1 MTPSSSRSTPPT
13 VHASRPRALVP
24 LFLALLLLTTLELGV
39 ATRLDAERA
48 IRITALCGLAI
59 AKGTLLLWWVMHL
72 GRQPLRLRLVV
83 LTPLV
88 FSAGL
93 AVVLMLD
100 AVGRLG
106 GAR

>member
-1 MTPSSSRSTPPT
+1 MTSSASRPAPPT
-13 VHASRPRALVP
+13 VETARPRALVP

-59 AKGTLLLWWVMHL
+59 AKGTMLLWFFMHL

-93 AVVLMLD
+93 TVVLMLD
-100 AVGRLG
+100 AVVRLA

>member
-1 MTPSSSRSTPPT
+1 MISPSSRSAPPPVET
-13 VHASRPRALVP
+13 SRPRALVP
-24 LFLALLLLTTLELGV
+24 LFLALVLLTTLELGI

-100 AVGRLG
+100 AVVRLAGGR
-106 GAR
+106 